1 VQITSIS
8 KLSFNP
14 NFKNMLTLLE
24 NVLDRADGSY
34 ITPEDLLTLDRSIS
48 SWQKRR
54 QTYDLIQTKE
64 NVILEQVMQ
73 QILTTA
79 PNMAT
84 KITPEGANKC
94 SRDMALVL
102 RYCATAMLLQ
112 DEQLLKDRL
121 LYWMQNIMVA
131 LQKQR
136 LNNLLYQTLQKS
148 VQENLPTE
156 NANLLLPYLAIAHQ
170 WLSQ

>member
-1 VQITSIS
+1 
-8 KLSFNP
+8 
-14 NFKNMLTLLE
+14 MLTLLE

-34 ITPEDLLTLDRSIS
+34 IAPEDLLTLDRSIA
-48 SWQKRR
+48 SWQQRR
-54 QTYDLIQTKE
+54 QTYDLIQSKE

-73 QILTTA
+73 QIQSTA
-79 PNMAT
+79 PNMAV
-84 KITPEGANKC
+84 KMTPDGVSICN
-94 SRDMALVL
+94 RDMALVL

-112 DEQLLKDRL
+112 DEDLLKDRL

-148 VQENLPTE
+148 VQENLPSK

>member
-1 VQITSIS
+1 
-8 KLSFNP
+8 
-14 NFKNMLTLLE
+14 MLTLLE

-34 ITPEDLLTLDRSIS
+34 IKPEDLLTLDRSIA
-48 SWQKRR
+48 SWQQRR
-54 QTYDLIQTKE
+54 KTYDLIQAKE
-64 NVILEQVMQ
+64 NIILEQVMQ
-73 QILTTA
+73 QIQSTA
-79 PNMAT
+79 PNMAA
-84 KITPEGANKC
+84 KMTPDGVNKC

-112 DEQLLKDRL
+112 DEELLKDRL

>member
-1 VQITSIS
+1 
-8 KLSFNP
+8 
-14 NFKNMLTLLE
+14 MLTLLE

-34 ITPEDLLTLDRSIS
+34 IKPEDLLTLDRSIA
-48 SWQKRR
+48 SWQQRR
-54 QTYDLIQTKE
+54 KTYDLIQAKE
-64 NVILEQVMQ
+64 NIILEQVMQ
-73 QILTTA
+73 QIQSTA
-79 PNMAT
+79 PNMAA
-84 KITPEGANKC
+84 KMTPDGVNKC
-94 SRDMALVL
+94 NRDMALVL

-112 DEQLLKDRL
+112 DEELLKDRL

-156 NANLLLPYLAIAHQ
+156 NANLLLPYLTIAHQ

>member
-1 VQITSIS
+1 
-8 KLSFNP
+8 
-14 NFKNMLTLLE
+14 MLTLLE

-34 ITPEDLLTLDRSIS
+34 IKPEDLLTLDRSS
-48 SWQKRR
+48 ASWQQRR
-54 QTYDLIQTKE
+54 KTYDLIQAKE
-64 NVILEQVMQ
+64 NIILEQVMQ
-73 QILTTA
+73 QIQSTA
-79 PNMAT
+79 PNMAA
-84 KITPEGANKC
+84 KMTPDGVNKC
-94 SRDMALVL
+94 NRDMALVL

-112 DEQLLKDRL
+112 DEELLKDRL

>member
-1 VQITSIS
+1 
-8 KLSFNP
+8 
-14 NFKNMLTLLE
+14 MLTLLE

-34 ITPEDLLTLDRSIS
+34 IKPEDLLTLDRSIA
-48 SWQKRR
+48 SWQQRR
-54 QTYDLIQTKE
+54 KTYDLIQAKE
-64 NVILEQVMQ
+64 NIILEQVMQ
-73 QILTTA
+73 QIQSTA
-79 PNMAT
+79 PNM
-84 KITPEGANKC
+84 TPEGVNKC
-94 SRDMALVL
+94 NRDMALVL

-112 DEQLLKDRL
+112 DEELLKDRL

>member
-1 VQITSIS
+1 
-8 KLSFNP
+8 
-14 NFKNMLTLLE
+14 MLTLLE

-34 ITPEDLLTLDRSIS
+34 INPDDLKTLDRAIA
-48 SWQKRR
+48 SWQQRR

-64 NVILEQVMQ
+64 NSILEQMMSQV
-73 QILTTA
+73 QISA
-79 PNMAT
+79 PDMAA
-84 KITPEGANKC
+84 KMSPDGVNKC
-94 SRDMALVL
+94 NRDMALVL

-112 DEQLLKDRL
+112 DEELLKDRL